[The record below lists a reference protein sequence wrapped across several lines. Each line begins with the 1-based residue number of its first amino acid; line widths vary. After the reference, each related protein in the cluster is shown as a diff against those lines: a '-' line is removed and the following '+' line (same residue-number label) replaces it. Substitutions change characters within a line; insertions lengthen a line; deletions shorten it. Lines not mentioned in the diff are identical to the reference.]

1 LAAVLQA
8 PSRER
13 AFPSKHFSQWQ
24 IANSAL
30 QSRGGDG
37 WLLQKRRV
45 KAAAANSS
53 VFPCTKSAIVVEGR
67 SPLWVARVPQQI
79 QRGWEKQFI
88 ERKSLDGKPY
98 LAQNSRWECQQ
109 LLRSRQDAHARAAR

>member
-53 VFPCTKSAIVVEGR
+53 VFPCTKSAIIVEGH
-67 SPLWVARVPQQI
+67 SPLLVTETRPH
-79 QRGWEKQFI
+79 RREKNGAGAKTDSP
-88 ERKSLDGKPY
+88 RSDDAGLKPG
-98 LAQNSRWECQQ
+98 AT
-109 LLRSRQDAHARAAR
+109 